1 MYRPLVAGGV
11 EAQKGGQSPPV
22 GWHRAVPM
30 YQELSSHPKLTW
42 GWGQEG
48 THIVAPGDAGWATG
62 AGSSELKP
70 RKKPGFSSD
79 EAFLLEGRE

>member
-11 EAQKGGQSPPV
+11 GAQKGGQSPPV

-48 THIVAPGDAGWATG
+48 THIVAPGDAGVG
-62 AGSSELKP
+62 YRRRHRREL
-70 RKKPGFSSD
+70 RAQAHG
-79 EAFLLEGRE
+79 EAWVFR